1 LKAAIEL
8 AGTDKLES
16 GAQFLRDACAN
27 LPEGFDT
34 PQLAAAKQLLSAV
47 GS

>member
-8 AGTDKLES
+8 AGADKLES

-27 LPEGFDT
+27 LSKGFDT
-34 PQLAAAKQLLSAV
+34 PQLAAAKQLLSAL